1 MDMKAT
7 IALALAAAPVWLV
20 TAQAPQGGNIFDK
33 AINQPGI
40 GWSLYGP
47 DQKAKEVPAA
57 DVPGGNA
64 VRVAVTR
71 KGANPWDTGAT
82 YPTIKPVA
90 AGDTL
95 LAIVYLRAPDAKD
108 GETVPVPIGAGG
120 ADAPYTPIAAE
131 TVQVGSAWKR
141 YYASGESAAAYAPG
155 KARISIQLA
164 GAKQVLEIG
173 PAFLLDLGPGIDA
186 SKLPKN

>member
-1 MDMKAT
+1 MKAT
-7 IALALAAAPVWLV
+7 IGLALAAAPVCV
-20 TAQAPQGGNIFDK
+20 AAMQAPQTDSIFDK

-40 GWSLYGP
+40 GWSLYGR

-71 KGANPWDTGAT
+71 KGANRWDSGAT

-95 LAIVYLRAPDAKD
+95 LAIVYLRAPDAKA
-108 GETVPVPIGAGG
+108 GETVAVPIGAGG

-131 TVQVGSAWKR
+131 TVQVGSVWKR
-141 YYASGESAAAYAPG
+141 YYAAGVSGAAYAAG
-155 KARISIQLA
+155 KARISIPLA

-173 PAFLLDLGPGIDA
+173 PAFLLDLG
-186 SKLPKN
+186 